1 MDACIHPLLKCSGVP
16 TSPDGKPLLQRVEY
30 PEDWP
35 SRLRAQNAMNDF
47 LTGRHCA
54 LFATARS
61 GAGKTQLAMDMAR
74 IEYVNY
80 FDLSATKIRQP
91 DLDPT
96 TFLLSILS
104 GSRHGPG
111 VTITT
116 PQQTTMIQNV
126 FSGIITH
133 FDCLSRI
140 LEGVQKS
147 CVVSKGDLPLLR
159 VLAYLILFRWDDID
173 IIDLHDYVVLRQK
186 QDAVFIRFLLQAVV
200 EGAHH
205 LRVVMSQFYDPVYVQ
220 ESILGR
226 KRSIAPDQEATQE
239 IAVAQRRCRVK
250 SRGSRRP
257 QRSATSCRRPQTER
271 AQRVAKPS
279 TVPQPFAFTQRE
291 PKRQPLRSVPDVSH
305 KEPVQRPAIPGPG
318 KHAPTIT
325 TLMRYEAHRPGI
337 ARYRQQHTIG
347 AVTERDAPR
356 QGDPGTMVPFRVRRV
371 FDPDSFELQLR
382 LRLQRQGMLA
392 HRRRV
397 WQAVDRDRRA
407 ACIARSVMQRAVAQF
422 EADASA
428 RFHDKLLLLKH
439 DRSLA
444 RLRAQVTG
452 DKVLLSMA
460 ERLAIDRGVPP
471 SFPKPATQ
479 TGKTP
484 TGVLRIDNDS
494 TDERRVRNAQ
504 AALRAQIEL
513 TEATRR
519 KERRCRQVY
528 AAGPGPELPGT
539 LR

>member
-1 MDACIHPLLKCSGVP
+1 MVHGALPLQYK
-16 TSPDGKPLLQRVEY
+16 
-30 PEDWP
+30 
-35 SRLRAQNAMNDF
+35 
-47 LTGRHCA
+47 RHRRGG
-54 LFATARS
+54 T
-61 GAGKTQLAMDMAR
+61 GAGLSMADLLTIVGR
-74 IEYVNY
+74 LINEYDV
-80 FDLSATKIRQP
+80 LRSP
-91 DLDPT
+91 VDPT
-96 TFLLSILS
+96 TFLLSVLS

-220 ESILGR
+220 ESILGPLDR
-226 KRSIAPDQEATQE
+226 DRSRLLALIDRFKAGSAP
-239 IAVAQRRCRVK
+239 
-250 SRGSRRP
+250 SRPIRRRP
-257 QRSATSCRRPQTER
+257 RRSRWPKGDVASSRVGVADRSDLPPLVWLPTTTNVDVEGVPSRTRSPGRRPQTER

-291 PKRQPLRSVPDVSH
+291 PKRQPHRSVPGVSH

-452 DKVLLSMA
+452 DKVGS
-460 ERLAIDRGVPP
+460 
-471 SFPKPATQ
+471 
-479 TGKTP
+479 KT
-484 TGVLRIDNDS
+484 TARVHQCITVRVL
-494 TDERRVRNAQ
+494 
-504 AALRAQIEL
+504 
-513 TEATRR
+513 
-519 KERRCRQVY
+519 
-528 AAGPGPELPGT
+528 AGPLKHGRTAGNRSRGATIFP
-539 LR
+539 